1 MLTILHPFEEL
12 GQRFGRY
19 KEKQQ
24 AFREDQPSDQG
35 DYHWQR
41 LAMTRAK
48 DSLHLVVPHRF
59 FTHGQNA
66 QGDRHVYA
74 SRTRFIPAALTQH
87 FECVTWPLATA
98 AAGTRREAEDV
109 RVDVGAKM
117 RSMWR

>member
-1 MLTILHPFEEL
+1 
-12 GQRFGRY
+12 
-19 KEKQQ
+19 
-24 AFREDQPSDQG
+24 
-35 DYHWQR
+35 
-41 LAMTRAK
+41 MTRAK

-59 FTHGQNA
+59 FTHGQSA

-87 FECVTWPLATA
+87 FESVTWPLATA
-98 AAGTRREAEDV
+98 AAGRRPHGREV